1 MAGGLVDELLV
12 GGTGL
17 DHVAITEDHRL
28 GTLALDL
35 TTDADLAALGAGLHD
50 EADDTGASTADLE
63 VAEEL
68 ETEGL
73 SLGHGG
79 EATGIDALNIQGN
92 AALSVLEA
100 LLDAS
105 GELTNA
111 AALLAQDLLGLGGTD
126 DDLSAGG
133 GDAGLNT
140 GEAILSELALEEL
153 GELSVEHA
161 IADEL
166 ALLGED
172 TDHVAFCEC
181 VCCGANAKIHKQMQN
196 SACSLK
202 QQLNENE
209 ILCQITLLIR
219 PRSLMPLSP
228 QRLKR
233 SRGPGAGA
241 GGMGDR
247 KLCKK
252 NTHVLSIVLPSFFT
266 Q

>member
-50 EADDTGASTADLE
+50 EADDTSASAADLE

-68 ETEGL
+68 EAEGL

-79 EATGIDALNIQGN
+79 EATGIDALDVESN

-105 GELTNA
+105 GELANT
-111 AALLAQDLLGLGGTD
+111 AALLAQDLLGLGGAD
-126 DDLSAGG
+126 HDLSAGG
-133 GDAGLNT
+133 GDAGLDAS
-140 GEAILSELALEEL
+140 EAILSKLALEEL

-161 IADEL
+161 VAHEL
-166 ALLGED
+166 SLLGED
-172 TDHVAFCEC
+172 TDHRDEAFY
-181 VCCGANAKIHKQMQN
+181 VTRANQTNKART
-196 SACSLK
+196 L
-202 QQLNENE
+202 
-209 ILCQITLLIR
+209 IT
-219 PRSLMPLSP
+219 
-228 QRLKR
+228 
-233 SRGPGAGA
+233 
-241 GGMGDR
+241 
-247 KLCKK
+247 
-252 NTHVLSIVLPSFFT
+252 
-266 Q
+266 